1 METLKNLSISK
12 VINIAL
18 ALCLVI
24 MGISYYTANK
34 KNEAAMSDLSS
45 KYFTLHD
52 EFDKLYDHAVK
63 TDKNLTN
70 LYTICK
76 DLDESNQELSDQ
88 SEELS
93 SELNKYKHREELYN
107 KYEYA
112 LYDEEGNRTDITYDQ
127 LDTLES
133 KLKDSKIQD
142 ADLIL
147 SWIMVESNG
156 QEKIK
161 NSSSTARG
169 YGQFLSSTSK
179 FVYTDLM
186 GESDWT
192 PEVACD
198 GATNMK
204 MMVEYVDYLL
214 DHNKGNLYK
223 TITNY
228 RGLHDGPYVAKLNKW
243 LRKSGKTLDEVAQNT
258 LDRYCTD

>member
-1 METLKNLSISK
+1 METLKRNLSISK
-12 VINIAL
+12 AINIVL

-24 MGISYYTANK
+24 LGISSFITNK
-34 KNEAAMSDLSS
+34 KNESQIKDLSRN
-45 KYFTLHD
+45 YINIQD
-52 EFDKLYDHAVK
+52 EFARLNDHAIK
-63 TDKNLTN
+63 SDQNLTN

-76 DLDESNQELSDQ
+76 DLDESNQKLSEQ
-88 SEELS
+88 SEELY
-93 SELNKYKHREELYN
+93 SELNRYKHREELYN

-112 LYDEEGNRTDITYDQ
+112 LYDEGGNRTDITYEQ
-127 LDTLES
+127 LDTLED

-156 QEKIK
+156 KEKIK

-179 FVYTDLM
+179 FVYTELL
-186 GESDWT
+186 GESNWT

-243 LRKSGKTLDEVAQNT
+243 LRKSGKSLDEVAQNT
-258 LDRYCTD
+258 FNRYYN